1 MARPAIGT
9 ILPSSNRV
17 VERTTLALL
26 RNMPG
31 VDACFARI
39 PYAPDG
45 TGQPKDGY
53 DLAAYAEAARLLG
66 HAGVGSVCWNGSRG
80 AALGLAADRALAAR
94 LSTEAACPATTA
106 ALFAAEALAALGARR
121 IAFVLPGRAEEAAA
135 HGAGFA
141 PGGLATVGARG
152 LGCPDN
158 LSAAAVPTPAILE
171 AAQALARETS
181 PDAILLWSTN
191 LPGLDAMAPLEAEL
205 GIPVLDSA
213 ALGVAA
219 ALRAAG
225 LGTAPLV
232 PFGRLFEIP

>member
-1 MARPAIGT
+1 MARPAIGM

-26 RNMPG
+26 GHLPG

-45 TGQPKDGY
+45 AGQPKDGY
-53 DLAAYAEAARLLG
+53 DRASYAEAARLLG
-66 HAGVGSVCWNGSRG
+66 HAGIGAACWNGSRG
-80 AALGLAADRALAAR
+80 AALGLEADRALAA
-94 LSTEAACPATTA
+94 LISAEAGCPATTA
-106 ALFAAEALAALGARR
+106 ALFAAEALAAFGARR
-121 IAFVLPGRAEEAAA
+121 IGFVLPGRAEEAAA

-141 PGGLATVGARG
+141 PGGIATVGARG

-158 LSAAAVPTPAILE
+158 LSAAAVATPAILD
-171 AAQALARETS
+171 AARALARETA
-181 PDAILLWSTN
+181 PEAILLWSTN
-191 LPGLDAMAPLEAEL
+191 LPGLEAMAPLEAEL

-219 ALRAAG
+219 GLRAAG
-225 LGTAPLV
+225 IGTAPLA
-232 PFGRLFEIP
+232 PLGRLFALA

>member
-1 MARPAIGT
+1 MARPAIGM

-26 RNMPG
+26 RHLPG
-31 VDACFARI
+31 VDGCFARI

-53 DLAAYAEAARLLG
+53 DLASYAQAARLLG
-66 HAGVGSVCWNGSRG
+66 HAGVRAACWNGSRG
-80 AALGLAADRALAAR
+80 AALGLEADRALAEVM
-94 LSTEAACPATTA
+94 SGEAGCTATTTF
-106 ALFAAEALAALGARR
+106 LFAAEALSALGARR
-121 IAFVLPGRAEEAAA
+121 IAFLLPGRAEEAAA

-141 PGGLATVGARG
+141 PGDIATVAARG
-152 LGCPDN
+152 LGCLDN
-158 LSAAAVPTPAILE
+158 LSAAAVPTPAILD
-171 AAQALARETS
+171 AARALAREAS

-191 LPGLDAMAPLEAEL
+191 LPGLEAMTPLEAEF

-213 ALGVAA
+213 SLGVAA

-225 LGTAPLV
+225 IGTAPLTR
-232 PFGRLFEIP
+232 FGRLFALP

>member
-106 ALFAAEALAALGARR
+106 ALFAAEALAAL
-121 IAFVLPGRAEEAAA
+121 
-135 HGAGFA
+135 
-141 PGGLATVGARG
+141 
-152 LGCPDN
+152 
-158 LSAAAVPTPAILE
+158 
-171 AAQALARETS
+171 
-181 PDAILLWSTN
+181 
-191 LPGLDAMAPLEAEL
+191 
-205 GIPVLDSA
+205 
-213 ALGVAA
+213 
-219 ALRAAG
+219 
-225 LGTAPLV
+225 
-232 PFGRLFEIP
+232 